1 MCTYC
6 IGTGVRQ
13 ECTLLPYLFR
23 PYREHIIW
31 STRLDPEEGQVKY
44 IDISSTTFLAESS
57 HDLKWHLMKVKEESV
72 KAGLD
77 LNISETKTMITEE
90 IHNFNTDNGDIEI
103 VKDLVYPDSVIHS
116 NGNCSQEIMRRLN
129 LEGQQWKNQ
138 ERSSRAK
145 IYC

>member
-1 MCTYC
+1 
-6 IGTGVRQ
+6 
-13 ECTLLPYLFR
+13 
-23 PYREHIIW
+23 
-31 STRLDPEEGQVKY
+31 
-44 IDISSTTFLAESS
+44 
-57 HDLKWHLMKVKEESV
+57 MKVKEESV

-77 LNISETKTMITEE
+77 LNISETKTTITEE

-103 VKDLVYPDSVIHS
+103 VKDLVYPDSAIHS